1 MDGSP
6 SITAVQ
12 AEATADELVQDKQP
26 CLQPV
31 NFLWAGFFFLFA
43 DTSSVDLEW
52 SLQGVNKRWLIA
64 H

>member
-1 MDGSP
+1 M
-6 SITAVQ
+6 
-12 AEATADELVQDKQP
+12 DELVQDKQP